1 MRIGIFINTAW
12 NIYNFRRGIVKDLLS
27 ADHQM
32 FAIAPV
38 DDYVSKLEDLG
49 CRFVPM
55 PMSASGINPVE
66 DLLLINRIKKVIQT
80 YQIDLILTYTIKP
93 NIYGSLVA
101 RRLGIPVICN
111 VSGLG
116 TTFIQANVV
125 SYLARLLYKFSIV
138 HADHT
143 FFQNADDQQL
153 FTSKVPLREGSY
165 SLLNGSGVDLS
176 YFQYQAPPENEAP
189 IFLMIGRPMV
199 EKGIYEYVEA
209 ARILKERGI
218 KCFFQILGRW
228 DKGEKRSV
236 SESEMAIWEQE
247 GILNYLGT
255 SDDVRPVIKEVDA
268 VILPSYREGTPRTL
282 LEAGAMGKPL
292 ITTDVPGCRHVVD
305 DGFNGFL
312 CEPASGLSLANAI
325 VKFLNL
331 DDRQKLKMGENSR
344 KAIEKKFDEKAV
356 IESYNEIISRLGK
369 SAS

>member
-116 TTFIQANVV
+116 TTFIQERCLLPCPIPLQVLYC
-125 SYLARLLYKFSIV
+125 SCRPYLL
-138 HADHT
+138 
-143 FFQNADDQQL
+143 
-153 FTSKVPLREGSY
+153 P
-165 SLLNGSGVDLS
+165 
-176 YFQYQAPPENEAP
+176 
-189 IFLMIGRPMV
+189 
-199 EKGIYEYVEA
+199 
-209 ARILKERGI
+209 
-218 KCFFQILGRW
+218 KCR
-228 DKGEKRSV
+228 
-236 SESEMAIWEQE
+236 
-247 GILNYLGT
+247 
-255 SDDVRPVIKEVDA
+255 
-268 VILPSYREGTPRTL
+268 
-282 LEAGAMGKPL
+282 
-292 ITTDVPGCRHVVD
+292 
-305 DGFNGFL
+305 
-312 CEPASGLSLANAI
+312 
-325 VKFLNL
+325 
-331 DDRQKLKMGENSR
+331 
-344 KAIEKKFDEKAV
+344 
-356 IESYNEIISRLGK
+356 
-369 SAS
+369 

>member
-1 MRIGIFINTAW
+1 
-12 NIYNFRRGIVKDLLS
+12 
-27 ADHQM
+27 
-32 FAIAPV
+32 
-38 DDYVSKLEDLG
+38 
-49 CRFVPM
+49 
-55 PMSASGINPVE
+55 
-66 DLLLINRIKKVIQT
+66 
-80 YQIDLILTYTIKP
+80 
-93 NIYGSLVA
+93 
-101 RRLGIPVICN
+101 
-111 VSGLG
+111 
-116 TTFIQANVV
+116 
-125 SYLARLLYKFSIV
+125 
-138 HADHT
+138 
-143 FFQNADDQQL
+143 
-153 FTSKVPLREGSY
+153 
-165 SLLNGSGVDLS
+165 
-176 YFQYQAPPENEAP
+176 
-189 IFLMIGRPMV
+189 MV

-292 ITTDVPGCRHVVD
+292 ITTDVPGCRHVVE